1 MSFDF
6 DKTYEDFCAD
16 LSEKHLYRQLPKY
29 QPNGLVADF
38 SSNDY
43 LGLSKHRRLKHA
55 ASDALDLWGL
65 GSTGSRLLSGNVPCH
80 EALEAVI
87 AKAKG
92 TQAALVFSSGYQA
105 NATVLGALLDKRTL
119 KKEAVVFTDRLN
131 HASLHHACRYAGV
144 TQQRF
149 HHNDMDH
156 LESLLQAH
164 AQQDKALFIVAETVY
179 GMDGDCANLDRLYEL
194 AHRFSAFLYLDEAH
208 ATGMLGHEGYGLT
221 AQRKNPPPMIAM
233 GTFSKAIGC
242 SGAYIACSLAVK
254 NYLLN
259 RCTGFVYSTAPPPA
273 ISAAV
278 MTALKMLPTMGQER
292 QKTLDMAQ
300 SLRTHCARLGLDTGQ
315 STTHIVPI
323 VVGDETRT
331 LQLKAFLLERG
342 LLTSAV
348 RPPTVPPGTAR
359 VRIALC
365 SHHTASQLNALT
377 AALDAWCKIQAVA
390 TPSLSN

>member
-6 DKTYEDFCAD
+6 DKTYTDFCAD
-16 LSEKHLYRQLPKY
+16 LSTKHLFRQLPKY
-29 QPNGLVADF
+29 QPGGLTADF

-55 ASDALDLWGL
+55 ASDALDQWGL

-80 EALEAVI
+80 EALETLI

-119 KKEAVVFTDRLN
+119 KKEAVVFADRLN
-131 HASLHHACRYAGV
+131 HSSLHHACRYAGV
-144 TQQRF
+144 VQQRF
-149 HHNDMDH
+149 DHNNMNH
-156 LESLLQAH
+156 LESLLQTHAH
-164 AQQDKALFIVAETVY
+164 EDKAMFIVAETVY
-179 GMDGDCANLDRLYEL
+179 GMDGDCADIDKLYEL
-194 AHRFSAFLYLDEAH
+194 AHRFNAFLYLDEAH
-208 ATGMLGHEGYGLT
+208 ATGILGQDGYGLT
-221 AQRKNPPPMIAM
+221 AQRNNPPPMIAM

-242 SGAYIACSLAVK
+242 SGAYIACSEAVK

-278 MTALKMLPTMGQER
+278 MTALKMLPTLGLER
-292 QKTLDMAQ
+292 QKILNMAQ
-300 SLRTHCARLGLDTGQ
+300 SLRDHCAQLGLNTGQ

-323 VVGDETRT
+323 VVGDETSA

-348 RPPTVPPGTAR
+348 RPPTVPMGTAR
-359 VRIALC
+359 VRVALC
-365 SHHTASQLNALT
+365 SHHTTEQLNSLKASL
-377 AALDAWCKIQAVA
+377 AAWCETRVA
-390 TPSLSN
+390 TASA